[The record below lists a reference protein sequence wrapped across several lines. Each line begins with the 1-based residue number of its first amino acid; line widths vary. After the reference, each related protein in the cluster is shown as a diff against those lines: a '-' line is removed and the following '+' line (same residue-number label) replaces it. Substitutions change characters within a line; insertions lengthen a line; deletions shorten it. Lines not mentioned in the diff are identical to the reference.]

1 MSTKSSGNF
10 KMGADALEKVAGMFR
25 VLGEEG
31 RLSLLQELQTGQ
43 KTVGELVDASG
54 QGQASVS
61 KHLKLMFDA
70 GFVSRR
76 KEGVK
81 VFYSL
86 KDETVFSLCHLVC
99 GKLKADQKSRGEIDY
114 SI

>member
-1 MSTKSSGNF
+1 MSLKSSGNF
-10 KMGADALEKVAGMFR
+10 RLGVEALAKVAEMFR
-25 VLGEEG
+25 VLGDEG
-31 RLSLLQELQTGQ
+31 RLTLLQELQTGE
-43 KTVGELVDASG
+43 KTVGELVEASG

-61 KHLKLMFDA
+61 KHLKLMFDT
-70 GFVSRR
+70 GLVSRR

-99 GKLKADQKSRGEIDY
+99 GKLNSDQKSREEIDY